1 MEIHVKCIRKWN
13 IDNNYNSEFRL
24 ELSYLTSFIFVVLQI
39 YVSYNIRSRGNDKK
53 NTIRGGTNV
62 HLITITKKSWE

>member
-1 MEIHVKCIRKWN
+1 MEIHVKFIRKWN

-39 YVSYNIRSRGNDKK
+39 HVSYNIRSRGNDKK
-53 NTIRGGTNV
+53 TLLGGEQMF
-62 HLITITKKSWE
+62 I